1 MADEKDANGGAWSR
15 VPTWDGSPQTWRPF
29 RREMAWWLAGLDVQ
43 STKKYNLAA
52 RWLLRQSGVVRQRGE
67 EFDPSELEYKR
78 AVMMPNPA
86 TGDDEEAEV
95 LTAELEEAAACGLD
109 QETLQEVE
117 DSVEAAAEAFLT
129 MKEARSKLQE
139 VKKDRGYGKPAAAP
153 STSASRVSLKKQSD
167 KHPCYCGLPG
177 HWAGDPECQKPGQQ
191 LGRKKPRSPT
201 KQVKM
206 AEALNTE
213 HEDVTVDNEVM
224 VEDENETFRFG
235 NGGTQQSFQRWRLP
249 TMIGG
254 EVVCFWTSVVQVP
267 SLGLLLGRDFL
278 EAVGAV
284 MNFGRKS
291 LRCELLDDNSIKL
304 SQLAAGHYALGL
316 LPSAWPS
323 LEPQRWR
330 RLGLDGVIE
339 IQLSTTSWLKKRLNQ
354 SLLCRTCYLRYLPL
368 PYPATASVKFW
379 EEEQAK
385 SQAKDGIISKKHL
398 ARAKKEQKFT
408 YLNLNECVQWRNRMG
423 LETSFCEGPIL
434 KGIQCGKSARG
445 LAERLKKAALEE
457 AEAKAREAHQR
468 GEEEEQ
474 ARALIGPRGGLP
486 TLRTDLIRLAALLR
500 VPLGPK
506 RPIVEILKNTKPAA
520 KPSAKAKMK
529 GLKVVKQEAA
539 SSSLGK
545 SSDPGEEMITMRQYW
560 EMQAR
565 FQVTLD
571 NLALEMQELRGG
583 RLPEHM
589 TDFTTVLTEPVWN
602 PVYKT
607 SRRPSLQDADM
618 EEPEMMTEE
627 EMRQE
632 SAHTL
637 EQVWEAKL
645 AAQYGEDYYLLTQEE
660 MSAVLIRQIE

>member
-1 MADEKDANGGAWSR
+1 MEGAD
-15 VPTWDGSPQTWRPF
+15 VFP
-29 RREMAWWLAGLDVQ
+29 
-43 STKKYNLAA
+43 
-52 RWLLRQSGVVRQRGE
+52 
-67 EFDPSELEYKR
+67 
-78 AVMMPNPA
+78 
-86 TGDDEEAEV
+86 
-95 LTAELEEAAACGLD
+95 
-109 QETLQEVE
+109 LQV
-117 DSVEAAAEAFLT
+117 
-129 MKEARSKLQE
+129 
-139 VKKDRGYGKPAAAP
+139 
-153 STSASRVSLKKQSD
+153 
-167 KHPCYCGLPG
+167 
-177 HWAGDPECQKPGQQ
+177 
-191 LGRKKPRSPT
+191 
-201 KQVKM
+201 
-206 AEALNTE
+206 
-213 HEDVTVDNEVM
+213 
-224 VEDENETFRFG
+224 
-235 NGGTQQSFQRWRLP
+235 
-249 TMIGG
+249 
-254 EVVCFWTSVVQVP
+254 
-267 SLGLLLGRDFL
+267 
-278 EAVGAV
+278 
-284 MNFGRKS
+284 
-291 LRCELLDDNSIKL
+291 
-304 SQLAAGHYALGL
+304 
-316 LPSAWPS
+316 
-323 LEPQRWR
+323 QRWR
-330 RLGLDGVIE
+330 RLILRMRTRFTWATQGV
-339 IQLSTTSWLKKRLNQ
+339 
-354 SLLCRTCYLRYLPL
+354 LLWALPRCYLRYLPL

-560 EMQAR
+560 ETQAR